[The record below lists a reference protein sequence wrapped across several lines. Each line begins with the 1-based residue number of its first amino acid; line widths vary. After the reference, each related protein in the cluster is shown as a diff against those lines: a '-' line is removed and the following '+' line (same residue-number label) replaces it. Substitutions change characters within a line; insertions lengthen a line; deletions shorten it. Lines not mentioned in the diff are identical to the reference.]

1 MFSKTFGP
9 LLTLVVHNILYEPLL
24 QGCLSCLTVHYM
36 LLKNAEES
44 LFVPHTTSFSVLN
57 EIIYFATGFLSL
69 CTVYDDVPS
78 QLLGCIKL

>member
-9 LLTLVVHNILYEPLL
+9 LLTLVVYDILYEPLL
-24 QGCLSCLTVHYM
+24 QGCLTVHYM

-44 LFVPHTTSFSVLN
+44 LFVPHATSFSLLN
-57 EIIYFATGFLSL
+57 QIIYFATGFLSL